1 MSEKNKILIVDDEQ
15 TVLIILEKL
24 LVNNGYDVKCLDSGN
39 KVIETID
46 EFNADAILLD
56 INLPDTTGFEIC
68 KEIRNGFDNAD
79 VPIIFISALESLEDR
94 IKGYDLGGD
103 DYIIKPVQHSELLA
117 KLNVLFKNSSK
128 INELKTDY
136 KSAFDT
142 AMQAMTS
149 ASELGVIMQ
158 FLDTI
163 VTIATFD
170 ELIDETLSTGSSLGL
185 DCSLQ
190 VRHSNG
196 IISVCN
202 DGEIKPIEAE
212 LFDTAKNKGRFYDS
226 GPKTFVN
233 FDNISLLI
241 KNMPTEDQNTYGR
254 IKDYIAPMV
263 NGADARIRAIEAEI
277 ELKQKQKILQEAISE
292 TNIGIKEANEK
303 LSDLKDLDNKV
314 LSDLI
319 NEIDSELFSLALDE
333 ENESKIIKIIEE
345 KKGMLLAPHN
355 EGLKIE
361 HIFER
366 IIAKLSEAT
375 K

>member
-1 MSEKNKILIVDDEQ
+1 MAEKNKILIVDDEQ
-15 TVLIILEKL
+15 TSLIVLKEL
-24 LVNNGYDVKCLDSGN
+24 LSQNGYIVECLDSGSQ
-39 KVIETID
+39 VIETMNQ
-46 EFNADAILLD
+46 FGADAILLD
-56 INLPDTTGFEIC
+56 IRLPDTTGFEIC
-68 KEIRNGFDNAD
+68 SEIRDGFDNTD
-79 VPIIFISALESLEDR
+79 IPIIFVSALESLEDR
-94 IKGYDLGGD
+94 IKGYDCGGD
-103 DYIIKPVQHSELLA
+103 DYIIKPVQHRELLA

-128 INELKTDY
+128 IDILNTNY

-163 VTIATFD
+163 VTTNSFD
-170 ELIDETLSTGSSLGL
+170 ELTHKVLSTGTSLGL
-185 DCSLQ
+185 NCSLQ
-190 VRHSNG
+190 IRHSNG

-212 LFDTAKNKGRFYDS
+212 LFDTAKDKGRFYDS

-241 KNMPTEDQNTYGR
+241 KNMPLEDPNTYGR
-254 IKDYIAPMV
+254 IKDYIAPLV
-263 NGADARIRAIEAEI
+263 NGADARIRAIESEI
-277 ELKQKQKILQEAISE
+277 ELRQKQKILQEAISE

-303 LSDLKDLDNKV
+303 LDGLKDLDNKV
-314 LSDLI
+314 LTDLV
-319 NEIDSELFSLALDE
+319 NEIDIELHKLALDT

-345 KKGMLLAPHN
+345 KKGMLLAPHD